1 MPNFPEP
8 VMKRV
13 LVVGVLLA
21 AVSPLAAQGPSAAP
35 RPLKIAFVNAQQV
48 LQSTPGYQAAEST
61 FNHDVASYRSELQKL
76 QASLDSAVQA
86 FDQQSIALSPA
97 AKQQKQRDLKAM
109 QDRFDQRTQALNLQA
124 QQRQQELISPIQAKI
139 NTIIQAIR
147 LEDGYAAIFNSDPQ
161 ASGLIAFEPALDI
174 TQKVLD
180 RIQKLPAQSQ

>member
-1 MPNFPEP
+1 
-8 VMKRV
+8 MKRV
-13 LVVGVLLA
+13 LVVCALLA
-21 AVSPLAAQGPSAAP
+21 AVSSLAAQAPSAAP
-35 RPLKIAFVNAQQV
+35 APARALKIAFVNAQQV

-97 AKQQKQRDLKAM
+97 AKQQKQHDLKAM

-124 QQRQQELISPIQAKI
+124 QQRQQELIAPIQAKI

-161 ASGLIAFEPALDI
+161 ASGLIAADPALDI